1 MNVQQTLMIVT
12 RTLIA
17 PTQTDRSLA
26 HADQVG
32 QEMGTLVQVPI
43 IYLVLG

>member
-1 MNVQQTLMIVT
+1 MIVT

-26 HADQVG
+26 LADQVG